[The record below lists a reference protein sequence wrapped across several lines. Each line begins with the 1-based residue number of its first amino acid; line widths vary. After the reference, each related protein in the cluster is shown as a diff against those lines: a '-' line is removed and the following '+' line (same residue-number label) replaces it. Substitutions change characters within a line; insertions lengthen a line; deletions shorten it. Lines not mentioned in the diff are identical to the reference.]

1 MSFENWNRF
10 VESVK
15 TAKAE
20 QGTNTDRAKKIFV
33 KSERFTPIPNR
44 DSKESAQK

>member
-15 TAKAE
+15 QTETE
-20 QGTNTDRAKKIFV
+20 QGANTDQAEKIFR
-33 KSERFTPIPNR
+33 KSERLTPIPNR
-44 DSKESAQK
+44 DSKKAYQK